1 MRDVAPRRPRVGRR
15 GALVGAA
22 AALLGWEANAVAG
35 SPTVEGAEAVRA
47 QVAREGRVTV
57 IAELARPAG
66 TELPADAVER
76 ARAALARDLA
86 AAGVVEVRGLGSL
99 PYVAL
104 EVDAR
109 QLEALLATGKIA
121 AVAADRPVRP
131 R

>member
-1 MRDVAPRRPRVGRR
+1 MLGAAV
-15 GALVGAA
+15 ALVG
-22 AALLGWEANAVAG
+22 LGTTAVAG
-35 SPTVEGAEAVRA
+35 PPTVKGAEAARA
-47 QVAREGRVTV
+47 RVAHEGRAKV

-66 TELPADAVER
+66 SELPAEAVER

-86 AAGVVEVRGLGSL
+86 AVGVAEVRGLGGL

-109 QLEALLATGKIA
+109 QLEALLASGKIA
-121 AVAADRPVRP
+121 AVAVDRPVRP